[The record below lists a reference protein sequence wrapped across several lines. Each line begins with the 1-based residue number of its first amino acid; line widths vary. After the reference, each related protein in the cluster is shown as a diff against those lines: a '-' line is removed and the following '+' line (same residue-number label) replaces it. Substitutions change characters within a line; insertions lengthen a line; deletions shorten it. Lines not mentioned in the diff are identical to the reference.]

1 MATITFHNGKSKS
14 AAGNGYRGYHSLA
27 SMKRAMDYITRED
40 KTEPWLIGSVN
51 CNAATAY
58 EEMVLC
64 KEMYGKAVEDGKN
77 RMIIHF
83 SQHFVPG
90 ETNPDEVKEIAEQL
104 LMHPMFDGFQ
114 VLYATH
120 TDRAHLHTHFIIN
133 TVNLETG
140 LKWEMSTKQ
149 MQQLKQYSDSI
160 AESYGLYV
168 VPHNEMKKE
177 SYKSQKQI
185 RMEEHGT
192 SWKRETYLAV
202 KVCMETATS
211 RQAFIWSMEQLG
223 YQVEWSQN
231 RKYITFTDEDGHKL
245 RNKKLYPYSKFTKEA
260 MEERFALNKQYQEL
274 EKQQQDNEVLDSAYS
289 ILRLANSLK
298 KLGGQR
304 GRYPMQ
310 YIERSGSEAA
320 KRERMKEAQKGSG
333 LDWER

>member
-1 MATITFHNGKSKS
+1 MATIKFHNGKSKS
-14 AAGNGYRGYHSLA
+14 VAGGGFRGYHDLK
-27 SMKRAMDYITRED
+27 SMKRAIDYITRED
-40 KTEPWLIGSVN
+40 KTKPWLIGAMN

-83 SQHFVPG
+83 SQHFAPG
-90 ETNPDEVKEIAEQL
+90 ETNPDEVKEIAERL
-104 LMHPMFDGFQ
+104 LTHPMFDGFQ

-120 TDRAHLHTHFIIN
+120 VDRAHLHTHFIIN

-149 MQQLKQYSDSI
+149 MQQLKEFSDSI
-160 AESYGLYV
+160 VESYGLYV
-168 VPHNEMKKE
+168 VPHTDMKRE
-177 SYKSQKQI
+177 SYKSQKQV
-185 RMEEHGT
+185 RMEQSGT

-202 KVCMETATS
+202 KVCMEAATS
-211 RQAFIWSMEQLG
+211 RGDFIKAMEQLG
-223 YQVEWSQN
+223 YQVEWSDS
-231 RKYITFTDEDGHKL
+231 RKYITFTDEEGHKL
-245 RNKKLYPYSKFTKEA
+245 RNKKLYPYEKFSKEA
-260 MEERFALNKQYQEL
+260 MEERFALNKQYREL
-274 EKQQQDNEVLDSAYS
+274 ETQQQDNEVLDGAYS
-289 ILRLANSLK
+289 ILRLANSLR

-310 YIERSGSEAA
+310 FMERSGSAA
-320 KRERMKEAQKGSG
+320 ARRERMKEAQKGSG